1 MFTKHIQK
9 SALFNLHDT
18 EVGLGLVKFVG
29 VGLSYPFP
37 SLSEIKKLT

>member
-9 SALFNLHDT
+9 FALFNLHDT

-37 SLSEIKKLT
+37 SLCLKSRK